1 MALFQKTFQL
11 KNHFL
16 PFANYSKRSVLP
28 FIQPYW
34 YPNRNF
40 IVNKIYRSASSMNDR
55 TSELK
60 RPSVGVGVVVLRKV
74 SETPDVLVIKRG
86 KAPSKG
92 LISIPGGSQ
101 ELGETVVECAIR
113 EVMEETGVKLQYDPK
128 KLGITCDDKSN
139 PKARANRTPKS
150 FLGEFDLSHPM
161 PFTAVDAIAMHDD
174 GQRIQYHYSIIEV
187 AAMPEDPLQPLVAG
201 DDADEAFWVPCD
213 GLHAQQNLVPNLV
226 NVVRLALSTFKIDS
240 STRVTKT

>member
-1 MALFQKTFQL
+1 MALFQKTVQL
-11 KNHFL
+11 KKHILPLTNH
-16 PFANYSKRSVLP
+16 SKRSVLP
-28 FIQPYW
+28 FLQQYW
-34 YPNRNF
+34 YPNRIF
-40 IVNKIYRSASSMNDR
+40 MVNKICSSTSSMNEG

-92 LISIPGGSQ
+92 LLSIPGGSQ

-113 EVMEETGVKLQYDPK
+113 EVMEETGVKLQHDPK
-128 KLGITCDDKSN
+128 KLGITCDDKNN
-139 PKARANRTPKS
+139 PKVRANRTPKS
-150 FLGEFDLSHPM
+150 FLGEFGLSHPM

-201 DDADEAFWVPCD
+201 DDADEAFWVSCD
-213 GLHAQQNLVPNLV
+213 ELHVQQNLVPNLV
-226 NVVRLALSTFKIDS
+226 DVVRLALSTFKIDS